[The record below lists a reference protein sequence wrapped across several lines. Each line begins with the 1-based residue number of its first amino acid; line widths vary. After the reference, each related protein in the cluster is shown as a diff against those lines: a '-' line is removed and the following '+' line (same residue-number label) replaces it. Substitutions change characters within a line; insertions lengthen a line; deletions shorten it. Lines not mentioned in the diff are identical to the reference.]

1 MRSHYCGTLSTEHIG
16 ELVSLCGWTDRRRD
30 HGGVIFIDLRDRTG
44 IVQAVF
50 DPNAGP
56 HFRTAD
62 KVRSE
67 FVLQVT
73 GKVRA
78 RSEDTVNPAMPTGAI
93 EVLGQELN
101 ILNSANPLPFQLDQ
115 YTEVSEEVR
124 LRHRYLDLRRPAL
137 RERLQMRARLTTATR
152 HFLEKHDFL
161 DIETPLLTRATPE
174 GARDYLVP
182 SRVHA
187 GSFYALPQSPQLFK
201 QLLMVGGLDRY
212 YQVARCFRDEDLRA
226 DRQPEFT
233 QVDIEASFADQEM
246 IMDIAEEMLRHLF
259 REFLSVELPPFPR
272 MDYGEAMIRFG
283 TDHPDLRIPLELTDV
298 ADLLQEVEFK
308 VFREPASRPDSR
320 VAVLRVPGGGHALSR
335 KEIDNLTAF
344 VVAQGAS
351 GLAWIRV
358 KERAAGIAGLQ
369 SPILKFL
376 PGEAVAA
383 LLDRVSAEDGDIL
396 FFGAGPTEIVNRSLS
411 SLREKLGE
419 SMNLISRDSWAP
431 LWVIN
436 FPLFARDAEG
446 QLSSVNHPFTAP
458 SCDLETLA
466 EEPAAARGQAYDA
479 VLNGIELGGGSLR
492 IHCPKMQMAVFRILG
507 FSPGDARER
516 FGFLLDALGYGCP
529 PHGGIAFGLDRLAML
544 LSGAESIRD
553 VIAFPKTQSAA
564 CPMTRAPGD
573 AEGSQLR
580 ELHID
585 LRKR

>member
-101 ILNSANPLPFQLDQ
+101 IFNSANPLPFQLDQ

-152 HFLEKHDFL
+152 HFLEQHDFL

-233 QVDIEASFADQEM
+233 QVDMEASFADQEM

-272 MDYGEAMIRFG
+272 MDYDEAMIRFG

-308 VFREPASRPDSR
+308 VFREPANRPDSR

-376 PGEAVAA
+376 PEEAVAA
-383 LLDRVSAEDGDIL
+383 LLDRVSAEDGDLL
-396 FFGAGPTEIVNRSLS
+396 FFGAGPTEIVNRSLG

-466 EEPAAARGQAYDA
+466 EEPTAARGQAYDA

>member
-16 ELVSLCGWTDRRRD
+16 ELVSLCGWADRRRD

-137 RERLQMRARLTTATR
+137 RERLQMRARLTAATR

>member
-16 ELVSLCGWTDRRRD
+16 GLVSLCGWTDRRRD

-93 EVLGQELN
+93 EVLGQDLN

-137 RERLQMRARLTTATR
+137 RERLQMRARLTAAIR

-187 GSFYALPQSPQLFK
+187 GAFYALPQSPQLFK

-233 QVDIEASFADQEM
+233 QVDIEASFADQKM

-376 PGEAVAA
+376 PEEAVTA

-419 SMNLISRDSWAP
+419 SLNLISRDSWAP

-436 FPLFARDAEG
+436 FPLFAREAEG

-458 SCDLETLA
+458 TCDLETLT
-466 EEPAAARGQAYDA
+466 EEPTAARGQAYDA

-507 FSPGDARER
+507 FSPEDARER

-580 ELHID
+580 ELHLD